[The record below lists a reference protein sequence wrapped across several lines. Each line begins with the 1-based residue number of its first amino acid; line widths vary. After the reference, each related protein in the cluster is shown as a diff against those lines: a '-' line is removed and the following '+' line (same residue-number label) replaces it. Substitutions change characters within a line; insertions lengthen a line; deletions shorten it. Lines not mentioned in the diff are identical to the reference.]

1 MLQKKQ
7 LFLSHNW
14 GDDNISRDNHDR
26 VKTIKKILNNFF
38 GWSTWFD
45 EDDMGWSI
53 DGSMLKGIYECDI
66 ILIFITSKYLNKI
79 EENCLNPENRDN
91 CAKEWN
97 LINITRKKI
106 IPVIME
112 RELMSVSNWKH
123 TLMGMYLAT
132 HMLIDM
138 SSEINVN
145 TVFKLHNWIIKNFK
159 LNPINELSSRRQL
172 YNNKYFLENK
182 SKLYFLRHSKIFSSS
197 KRLLFGN
204 NVKKQAS
211 CSDIKHRLLIW
222 L

>member
-1 MLQKKQ
+1 MNPKKQ

-14 GDDNISRDNHDR
+14 GCDNKSRDNHDR

-53 DGSMLKGIYECDI
+53 DGSMFKGIYECDV

-79 EENCLNPENRDN
+79 EENCFNPENRDN

-97 LINITRKKI
+97 LINIARKKI

-112 RELMSVSNWKH
+112 RELMSFSNWKH
-123 TLMGMYLAT
+123 TLMGMYLAQY
-132 HMLIDM
+132 MLIDL
-138 SSEINVN
+138 SGEININ
-145 TVFKLHNWIIKNFK
+145 TVFKLHSWIIKNFG
-159 LNPINELSSRRQL
+159 LNPINEFSSKRQL
-172 YNNKYFLENK
+172 YNNKYFLKNK
-182 SKLYFLRHSKIFSSS
+182 SKSQFLFYRSASIYNSTKKILF
-197 KRLLFGN
+197 KRIN
-204 NVKKQAS
+204 DVKP
-211 CSDIKHRLLIW
+211 RTLIS